1 MKVILNVVLTDDVWS
16 QVTLPV
22 SSGGLGVRLAT
33 DLALPAFLSSVNGAA
48 DLTMKLLPSRL
59 HEVSGDRDPVCVA
72 ACLEWQTRSA
82 SIVPDPA
89 KSGIQKAWDLPVV
102 SRKREELLSA
112 AQSQVGLARLIAAA
126 APHSGDFLHAVP
138 CSSIGT
144 RLDDMSL
151 RIAIG
156 LRLGSA
162 ICAPHT
168 CVCGQQVDSSGT
180 LGLSCRKSVG
190 RHVRHNAVNDL
201 IKRALSSANIPAM
214 LEPHSLCRD
223 DGKRPDG
230 LTVMPWV
237 NGRCLVW
244 DFTCPDTLATS
255 HLNHAVLSP
264 GAVATDAESR
274 KTVKYQSLASL
285 YSFTPVAVETLGA
298 IGQEAFAFFQDLG
311 RRIFANNA
319 EPRSFQ
325 FLMQRLSVT
334 VQRGNA
340 ACVLG
345 TVSSSRGLDDIFYI

>member
-1 MKVILNVVLTDDVWS
+1 VGPLVLPSVRHVPRREAVLLGAPVGDETSVDTVLHSKLVEFRRLAGRLITLNAHDALFLLKNCFGLPKLLYTLRCAACYKSTVLREFDGVIQHTLKIILNVDLADDVWT
-16 QVTLPV
+16 QATLPV

-48 DLTMKLLPSRL
+48 SFTLKLLPSRL
-59 HEVSGDRDPVCVA
+59 HAVSGDRDPACVA
-72 ACLEWQTRSA
+72 ACLEWQTRCA
-82 SIVPDPA
+82 STVPDPA

-112 AQSQVGLARLIAAA
+112 AQTQVGRARLIAAA
-126 APHSGDFLHAVP
+126 APHSGDFLHAAEP

-144 RLDDMSL
+144 RLDDISL
-151 RIAIG
+151 RIAVA

-180 LGLSCRKSVG
+180 HGLACRKSAG

-214 LEPHSLCRD
+214 LKPHSLCRD

-230 LTVMPWV
+230 LTVMPWA

-244 DFTCPDTLATS
+244 DFTCPQWRT
-255 HLNHAVLSP
+255 
-264 GAVATDAESR
+264 
-274 KTVKYQSLASL
+274 K
-285 YSFTPVAVETLGA
+285 
-298 IGQEAFAFFQDLG
+298 
-311 RRIFANNA
+311 
-319 EPRSFQ
+319 
-325 FLMQRLSVT
+325 
-334 VQRGNA
+334 
-340 ACVLG
+340 
-345 TVSSSRGLDDIFYI
+345 